1 MDSILTLIKRLLGID
16 EQYGH
21 FDVDIII
28 GINNAFMT
36 LQQLGIGPKEG
47 FLIQDQRQTWT
58 EFLCGRTDL
67 EAVKMFVYLKTK
79 LSFDPPQ
86 TSYLIKAIE
95 DQLNELTFRLNI
107 QAETPT

>member
-1 MDSILTLIKRLLGID
+1 MDSILVLIKRLLGIE

-28 GINNAFMT
+28 GINTALVT

-47 FLIQDQRQTWT
+47 FSVQDRTQTWT
-58 EFLCGRTDL
+58 EFLQGRKDL
-67 EAVKMFVYLKTK
+67 EAVKTFVYLTTK

-86 TSYLIKAIE
+86 TSFLIEAMKE
-95 DQLNELTFRLNI
+95 QLRELTFRLNV